1 MASQKGLGKGLGA
14 LLGDFS
20 EEPLEKSA
28 YQQLPIYKVEPNPDQ
43 PRQDFDE
50 EELQALADSI
60 AVHGIIQ
67 PLTVREMPN
76 GYYQIIAG
84 ERRWRAA
91 RMANLSDVPAVI
103 IEADDKK
110 AMELAL
116 IENLQRQDLNP
127 LEEALGYQTLMNEY
141 GLTQEEAAGR
151 VGKSRPAV
159 ANALRLLG
167 LCPEVQERVRKGE
180 LSAGHARAILQLKSE
195 KKQQE
200 AAQKIVALGL
210 SVRQA
215 ELLCK
220 NMSKEPA
227 PQKKEVFAVD
237 YVAECEKSLSKHLG
251 RGVKLA
257 GSGFWM
263 YKGMGA
269 RLEWALLNYFI
280 DCHIAD
286 GYEFIL
292 PPHML
297 EYQCGETAGQF
308 PKFADE
314 VYKIANPTD
323 DRVHYMLP
331 TAEAALCSIYRDEIL
346 TEAEL
351 PRKFFAYTPC
361 FRREAGS
368 GHADERGMVRGHQ
381 FNKVEM
387 FQFTR
392 PEDSDAAFEELVRKA
407 ENLVKGLGFHFRTVK
422 LAAGDCSASMARTY
436 DIEIQIP
443 SMNGY
448 KEVSS
453 VSNARDYQARRGNIR
468 FRREATG
475 KPEFVH
481 TLNGSGLATS
491 RIFPAMVE
499 QNQRADGSVVVP
511 EVLRKYLGGI
521 EVIEKK

>member
-1 MASQKGLGKGLGA
+1 MLDIKKIK
-14 LLGDFS
+14 
-20 EEPLEKSA
+20 E
-28 YQQLPIYKVEPNPDQ
+28 NPDAVKAGLKAKEVDCDATVDRILELDERIRALKTASEGKTAQ
-43 PRQDFDE
+43 KNKLSKENGKLFGQKKKAEREGADTSAIEAAIAANNAQSVQLDQDVADE
-50 EELQALADSI
+50 LRELGELQAEYRTAMLSLPNLPDPDLLP
-60 AVHGIIQ
+60 GGKENNQ
-67 PLTVREMPN
+67 PLRYV
-76 GYYQIIAG
+76 G
-84 ERRWRAA
+84 EKH
-91 RMANLSDVPAVI
+91 SFDFEPKHHV
-103 IEADDKK
+103 
-110 AMELAL
+110 
-116 IENLQRQDLNP
+116 DLC
-127 LEEALGYQTLMNEY
+127 TD
-141 GLTQEEAAGR
+141 
-151 VGKSRPAV
+151 
-159 ANALRLLG
+159 LG
-167 LCPEVQERVRKGE
+167 L
-180 LSAGHARAILQLKSE
+180 I
-195 KKQQE
+195 
-200 AAQKIVALGL
+200 
-210 SVRQA
+210 
-215 ELLCK
+215 
-220 NMSKEPA
+220 
-227 PQKKEVFAVD
+227 D
-237 YVAECEKSLSKHLG
+237 YE

-257 GSGFWM
+257 GAGNWM
-263 YKGMGA
+263 YTGMGA

-280 DCHIAD
+280 DTHIAD

-323 DRVHYMLP
+323 DRIHYMLP
-331 TAEAALCSIYRDEIL
+331 TAEAALASVYREEIL
-346 TEAEL
+346 TEADL
-351 PRKFFAYTPC
+351 PKKFFAYTPC

-368 GHADERGMVRGHQ
+368 HRADERGMVRGHQ

-392 PEDSDAAFEELVRKA
+392 PEDSDAAFDELVRKA
-407 ENLVKGLGFHFRTVK
+407 ENLVAGLGLHFRTVK

-436 DIEIQIP
+436 DIEILIP

-468 FRREATG
+468 FRREETG

>member
-1 MASQKGLGKGLGA
+1 MLDIKRIKEDPNAVKAALRAKEVDCDATIDRILELDVQIRSLKTASETKTAQKNKLAKENGKLFGQKKAAERQGQSTAALDAAIAANNAESISLDTAIAQETTVLKTLADEYRVAMLSLPNLPDPDLLPGGKENNQPLRYFGEPHVFDFEPKHHVDLCQGLG
-14 LLGDFS
+14 
-20 EEPLEKSA
+20 
-28 YQQLPIYKVEPNPDQ
+28 
-43 PRQDFDE
+43 
-50 EELQALADSI
+50 
-60 AVHGIIQ
+60 
-67 PLTVREMPN
+67 
-76 GYYQIIAG
+76 
-84 ERRWRAA
+84 
-91 RMANLSDVPAVI
+91 
-103 IEADDKK
+103 
-110 AMELAL
+110 L
-116 IENLQRQDLNP
+116 I
-127 LEEALGYQTLMNEY
+127 
-141 GLTQEEAAGR
+141 
-151 VGKSRPAV
+151 
-159 ANALRLLG
+159 
-167 LCPEVQERVRKGE
+167 
-180 LSAGHARAILQLKSE
+180 
-195 KKQQE
+195 
-200 AAQKIVALGL
+200 
-210 SVRQA
+210 
-215 ELLCK
+215 
-220 NMSKEPA
+220 
-227 PQKKEVFAVD
+227 D
-237 YVAECEKSLSKHLG
+237 YE

-257 GSGFWM
+257 GAGNWM
-263 YKGMGA
+263 YSGMGA

-280 DCHIAD
+280 DTHIAD
-286 GYEFIL
+286 GYDFIL

-323 DRVHYMLP
+323 ERIHYMLP

-346 TEAEL
+346 TEADL
-351 PRKFFAYTPC
+351 PKKLFAYTPC

-368 GHADERGMVRGHQ
+368 HRADERGMVRGHQ

-387 FQFTR
+387 FQFCK
-392 PEDSDAAFEELVRKA
+392 PEDSDAAFDELVRKA
-407 ENLVKGLGFHFRTVK
+407 EDLVKNLGFHGRTVK

-475 KPEFVH
+475 KPEFLH

-499 QNQRADGSVVVP
+499 QNQRADGSIVVP
-511 EVLRKYLGGI
+511 ECLRKYLGGL

>member
-1 MASQKGLGKGLGA
+1 MIDIKRIK
-14 LLGDFS
+14 
-20 EEPLEKSA
+20 E
-28 YQQLPIYKVEPNPDQ
+28 NPDAVKAGFKAKEVDCDATVD
-43 PRQDFDE
+43 RILELDE
-50 EELQALADSI
+50 QRRKLIAATESLKAQQNKVSKEIPQLKKAGKDVAPIFAEMAQLKAQMAEDAKKLDEVQAEYRTAMLSLPNLPDPDLLP
-60 AVHGIIQ
+60 GGKENNQ
-67 PLTVREMPN
+67 PLK
-76 GYYQIIAG
+76 YFG
-84 ERRWRAA
+84 EPHKFDFTPKHHVD
-91 RMANLSDVPAVI
+91 LC
-103 IEADDKK
+103 
-110 AMELAL
+110 
-116 IENLQRQDLNP
+116 QDL
-127 LEEALGYQTLMNEY
+127 
-141 GLTQEEAAGR
+141 GL
-151 VGKSRPAV
+151 
-159 ANALRLLG
+159 
-167 LCPEVQERVRKGE
+167 
-180 LSAGHARAILQLKSE
+180 I
-195 KKQQE
+195 
-200 AAQKIVALGL
+200 
-210 SVRQA
+210 
-215 ELLCK
+215 
-220 NMSKEPA
+220 
-227 PQKKEVFAVD
+227 D
-237 YVAECEKSLSKHLG
+237 YE

-257 GSGFWM
+257 GTGNWM
-263 YKGMGA
+263 YTGLGA

-331 TAEAALCSIYRDEIL
+331 TAEAALASIYRDEIL
-346 TEAEL
+346 TEADL
-351 PRKFFAYTPC
+351 PKKFFAYTPC

-368 GHADERGMVRGHQ
+368 HRADERGMVRGHQ

-392 PEDSDAAFEELVRKA
+392 PEDSDAAFEELVHKA

-436 DIEIQIP
+436 DIEILIP
-443 SMNGY
+443 SMDGY

-453 VSNARDYQARRGNIR
+453 VSNARDYQARRGNMR
-468 FRREATG
+468 FRRADG
-475 KPEFVH
+475 KIEFMH

-511 EVLRKYLGGI
+511 EVLRKYLGGL